1 MDNETNTTPTTDS
14 PPAGEDNPNSS
25 GPDSGP
31 ADNSSGSAAS
41 KSPSSNSSS
50 SDSSG
55 SDGSISGGSTSD
67 GSTSDGSTPTS
78 QPSQT
83 ELITSWLRGR
93 LPEEWTSN
101 PPEVTVDR
109 EEITVVVSLP
119 GASGNA
125 EETDGRISRFRETT
139 RRDRMKIA
147 DEAERRYGRKV
158 AWGVSTEGQR
168 HLFTTLAVP
177 VMTRLRQ
184 PERLVLDTL
193 VEAGVAR
200 SRAQAMAWCVRL
212 VGQRSETWLADLRE
226 AMSGVEKVRQ
236 AGPTS

>member
-1 MDNETNTTPTTDS
+1 MDNDSTTTPTNDPPPPDS
-14 PPAGEDNPNSS
+14 ENANSS
-25 GPDSGP
+25 APDGDRADPSAPDSGT
-31 ADNSSGSAAS
+31 
-41 KSPSSNSSS
+41 
-50 SDSSG
+50 SDTSSG
-55 SDGSISGGSTSD
+55 SDSSSTGSPTSHASTSH
-67 GSTSDGSTPTS
+67 T
-78 QPSQT
+78 QPSEA

-93 LPEEWTSN
+93 LPEEWTANS
-101 PPEVTVDR
+101 PEVTVDR

-119 GASGNA
+119 GAISNR

-139 RRDRMKIA
+139 RRDRMRIA

-158 AWGVSTEGQR
+158 AWGVSTEGHRQ
-168 HLFTTLAVP
+168 LFTTLAVP

-226 AMSGVEKVRQ
+226 AMSEVEKVRQ
-236 AGPTS
+236 AGPTG